1 MHTVSILNNL
11 VANHEIWAYFVI
23 FLGLIFEGEVVVIF
37 AGVLSNLGALSYP
50 MALVFI
56 LAGILTKIFVLYY
69 LGSLLQEKYNHRKFF
84 QYVEKRISSVMPRF
98 EQKPFWSIFASTFIM
113 GIGWIVML
121 FAGYKKI
128 NYKTYLKAEI
138 SSVAIWAP
146 LLLSIGYFFGEA
158 ALSVTRELW
167 KFSLVILLLIIGYVL
182 FDKIV
187 AWFYA
192 VFQQFAN
199 GNRES

>member
-146 LLLSIGYFFGEA
+146 VMLSLGYFFGEA

-167 KFSLVILLLIIGYVL
+167 KFSLVVLLLVIGYIL
-182 FDKIV
+182 FDKVI

-199 GNRES
+199 GNKKL

>member
-1 MHTVSILNNL
+1 MP
-11 VANHEIWAYFVI
+11 
-23 FLGLIFEGEVVVIF
+23 GL
-37 AGVLSNLGALSYP
+37 
-50 MALVFI
+50 
-56 LAGILTKIFVLYY
+56 
-69 LGSLLQEKYNHRKFF
+69 
-84 QYVEKRISSVMPRF
+84 

-121 FAGYKKI
+121 FSGYKKI
-128 NYKTYLKAEI
+128 NYKTYLQAEI

-167 KFSLVILLLIIGYVL
+167 KFSLVILLLIIGYIL

-199 GNRES
+199 GNKKL

>member
-1 MHTVSILNNL
+1 MHTVNILNNL
-11 VANHEIWAYFVI
+11 VANHEVWAYLVI
-23 FLGLIFEGEVVVIF
+23 FVGLIFEGEVVVIF
-37 AGVLSNLGALSYP
+37 AGVLSNLGALHFA

>member
-1 MHTVSILNNL
+1 MHTVNFLNQI
-11 VANHEIWAYFVI
+11 VASHEVWAYLVI

-37 AGVLSNLGALSYP
+37 AGVLSNLGALHFA
-50 MALVFI
+50 MALTFI

-69 LGSLLQEKYNHRKFF
+69 LGSFLQEKYNHRRFF
-84 QYVEKRISSVMPRF
+84 QYVEKRISSAMPRF
-98 EQKPFWSIFASTFIM
+98 ATEPFWSIFASTFIM
-113 GIGWIVML
+113 GTGWIVML